1 MKKNKLILALMIPS
15 LLMTNTYVFAD
26 KTDEKIVRIE
36 NNVVVEKKDNNIEE
50 NDQIEVLDDDLKE
63 TKEKEEIKK
72 EVSQEEIN
80 QDTETTSI
88 NYNNPTKPDMNNR
101 YYKDEGDDY
110 SKDSIGN
117 INPIETKGLTKTS
130 PSEEKIK
137 SYWLDYKSNADKK
150 KNYKGLD
157 LSNIPFTYSFES
169 PDLYEIKPNL
179 ENKEEGRIRQSVIDD
194 TIHIINTIRMSTG
207 LSEVHENKDLSVL
220 AQKGAFINHLN
231 DEIDHFPKT
240 PINFNDDDPVIIDG
254 KKANASS
261 NISEGY
267 NVFNSIKSYMDDEDD
282 TNKQVVGHRKWML
295 NPNMKE
301 VGVGHVGFFSSTYV
315 ASETNAGNNYEVIAW
330 PSTIAVKEFVHT
342 KAPFSVSFGNDL
354 NADLENAKVKITD
367 DKGNTYN
374 YSKDNGLYLSLD
386 SHGNSK
392 AMIFGT
398 DIKKRTNNSFNIEI
412 EGVKV
417 NGSDYPITY
426 NTKFVSLEG
435 ETDEKQKEI
444 NQSTNETLP
453 KENKEETKKTN
464 EEKENKE
471 TNEEEKITGKSPQEK
486 PVEESSEKEEDKK
499 EKESKADDNKDSSD
513 KEEKTKTTE
522 ESKEMKSI
530 EQETILNDDKK
541 ENTIEKN
548 NDTNDDKKIDK
559 KPVEN
564 KAVSHSKGVEE
575 ESSKDTKE
583 VSNPNVK
590 TGVAGIGGVL
600 TTLSAATFALFK
612 FKRR

>member
-36 NNVVVEKKDNNIEE
+36 NNIVVEKENNDVEE
-50 NDQIEVLDDDLKE
+50 INKIEVSDDTLKE
-63 TKEKEEIKK
+63 NKQEEVKK
-72 EVSQEEIN
+72 EVFQEEIN

-88 NYNNPTKPDMNNR
+88 NYNNPNKPVMNNR

-110 SKDSIGN
+110 SKDTVGN
-117 INPIETKGLTKTS
+117 IDPIETKGLTKTS

-157 LSNIPFTYSFES
+157 LSSMTFTYSFEN

-179 ENKEEGRIRQSVIDD
+179 ENNEEGRIRQSVIDD

-207 LSEVHENKDLSVL
+207 LGEVYENKDLSVL

-240 PINFNDDDPVIIDG
+240 PINFNDNDPVIIDG

-315 ASETNAGNNYEVIAW
+315 ASETNTGNNYEIIAW
-330 PSTIAVKEFVHT
+330 PSTVAIKEFTHT

-412 EGVKV
+412 EGIKV

-426 NTKFVSLEG
+426 NTKFISLEG
-435 ETDEKQKEI
+435 EKNEEEKEI
-444 NQSTNETLP
+444 NQSETETLP
-453 KENKEETKKTN
+453 KKNEEETKQTH
-464 EEKENKE
+464 EEKENTE
-471 TNEEEKITGKSPQEK
+471 TNEEEKIIGKSPQEK

-513 KEEKTKTTE
+513 KEEKIETIE

-548 NDTNDDKKIDK
+548 NDTNDDKEIDE
-559 KPVEN
+559 KPVEH
-564 KAVSHSKGVEE
+564 KTVSYSKDVEK

-600 TTLSAATFALFK
+600 TTLSTATFALFK
-612 FKRR
+612 SKRK

>member
-36 NNVVVEKKDNNIEE
+36 NNVVVEKENNDVEE
-50 NDQIEVLDDDLKE
+50 VNEIEVSDDTLKE
-63 TKEKEEIKK
+63 NKQEEIKK
-72 EVSQEEIN
+72 EVFQEEIN

-88 NYNNPTKPDMNNR
+88 NYNNPNKPVMNNR

-110 SKDSIGN
+110 SKDTVGN
-117 INPIETKGLTKTS
+117 IDPIETKGLTKTS

-150 KNYKGLD
+150 RNYKGLD
-157 LSNIPFTYSFES
+157 LSSIPFTYSFEN

-207 LSEVHENKDLSVL
+207 LGEVYENKDLSVL

-240 PINFNDDDPVIIDG
+240 PINFNDNDPVIIDG

-301 VGVGHVGFFSSTYV
+301 VGVGHVGFFSSIYV
-315 ASETNAGNNYEVIAW
+315 ASENNTGSNYEIIAW
-330 PSTIAVKEFVHT
+330 PSTVAIKEFTHT

-412 EGVKV
+412 EGVKI

-435 ETDEKQKEI
+435 EKNEEEKEI
-444 NQSTNETLP
+444 NQSETETLP
-453 KENKEETKKTN
+453 KKNEEETKQTN
-464 EEKENKE
+464 EEKENTE

-499 EKESKADDNKDSSD
+499 ENNQKEENKDS
-513 KEEKTKTTE
+513 KEKVEKIEEKKEPIENNTIANENEKVIEETSNKTNYNEIETE
-522 ESKEMKSI
+522 STTS
-530 EQETILNDDKK
+530 LDDNATPQK
-541 ENTIEKN
+541 ENREIN
-548 NDTNDDKKIDK
+548 
-559 KPVEN
+559 
-564 KAVSHSKGVEE
+564 HSKNVEE
-575 ESSKDTKE
+575 ENKE

-590 TGVAGIGGVL
+590 TGIAPLTGIISILG
-600 TTLSAATFALFK
+600 LSSTFYFK
-612 FKRR
+612 SKKRS